1 MDIIFYDIL
10 IDTQNVGYSFCEN
23 WQLKSNV
30 VYIMWENWKLIGI
43 KKIPR

>member
-30 VYIMWENWKLIGI
+30 VYIMKRKLKIDWD
-43 KKIPR
+43 KKSS